1 MVFATVFAV
10 IVSLKVLRVKLIL
23 SRNGSNDVALCP
35 VHSGNALQVMAQAL
49 LGFKSLETP
58 RVDIGNTFFGSFSQ
72 NRKSISV
79 FSVTL
84 LDHAQPL
91 AQNLTGI
98 FLAAALDQLLDQ
110 RSLVISQHD
119 ISGGHGGTSSSNT
132 YAYCAKKY
140 ILTTLNATVRPFLGP
155 SSRRVQALEHWRG
168 RCVTAALRH
177 THFMVFAFGV

>member
-1 MVFATVFAV
+1 MVFATVFPV
-10 IVSLKVLRVKLIL
+10 IVSLKVSRVKLIL

-49 LGFKSLETP
+49 LGFKSLETS
-58 RVDIGNTFFGSFSQ
+58 RIDIGHALLSSFSQ

-119 ISGGHGGTSSSNT
+119 ISGGHIQIHSETGMAD
-132 YAYCAKKY
+132 YAKQSKL
-140 ILTTLNATVRPFLGP
+140 ITLNVTARLFLEP
-155 SSRRVQALEHWRG
+155 SNRCVQALEHWRG

-177 THFMVFAFGV
+177 THFMALALGV

>member
-1 MVFATVFAV
+1 
-10 IVSLKVLRVKLIL
+10 VSLKVARVKLIL

-35 VHSGNALQVMAQAL
+35 VHSGNALQVIAQAL

-58 RVDIGNTFFGSFSQ
+58 RIDIGDALLGSFSQ

-79 FSVTL
+79 FGVSL

-98 FLAAALDQLLDQ
+98 FLAATLNQLLYQ
-110 RSLVISQHD
+110 RSLVIGQHD

-132 YAYCAKKY
+132 YGILCQEVHIDHAKRNGPA
-140 ILTTLNATVRPFLGP
+140 IFRAVQQMRPSP
-155 SSRRVQALEHWRG
+155 
-168 RCVTAALRH
+168 
-177 THFMVFAFGV
+177 